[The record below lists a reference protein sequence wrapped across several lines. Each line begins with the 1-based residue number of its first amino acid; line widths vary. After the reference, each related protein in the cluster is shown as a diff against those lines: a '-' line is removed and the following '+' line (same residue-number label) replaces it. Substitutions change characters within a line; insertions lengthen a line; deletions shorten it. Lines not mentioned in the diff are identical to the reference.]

1 MRSPAKRDSR
11 VARRIFFLGLA
22 PLLAAAT
29 VTAVA
34 QTQQASPAQTGVS
47 QQPASPQQGAPPIV
61 VRTPVVIVPVTV
73 KDSRG
78 QLVGD
83 LNADDFRILADNV
96 EQKVASFS
104 AEAVPLSVVV
114 LIDNDLEQR
123 KYSRVQKSL
132 TAICAGF
139 SPNDEA
145 ALVAYDEFP
154 EVISDFSSNND
165 ALFTKLKRLELDSH
179 SQVVIADP
187 TTRGPIGA
195 GAGSGPEQAN
205 GQPLGSGPPPEATVQ
220 PHGIGAYKNV
230 NALDDAIFA
239 AAEMLKSRG
248 RDRRKIIFL
257 ISDETDSGTNAH
269 GFDETLRSLLVS
281 DVSLFSISVS
291 RTAPVG
297 KKLFQKGALNLE
309 KYAANTGGDTYYA
322 GNQADLE
329 RLYSEVT
336 EQARNE
342 YTLTFSPQEVA
353 KGQDFHPIEVRVKRP
368 DLNVESRDG
377 YYESAIT
384 PGH

>member
-1 MRSPAKRDSR
+1 MMRTIFSLGPA
-11 VARRIFFLGLA
+11 L
-22 PLLAAAT
+22 LLAAML
-29 VTAVA
+29 TAEA
-34 QTQQASPAQTGVS
+34 QTPQAPPAQPAPS
-47 QQPASPQQGAPPIV
+47 QQSAASPQQGAPPIV

-73 KDSRG
+73 KDSHG
-78 QLVGD
+78 QLIGD
-83 LNADDFRILADNV
+83 LTADDFRILVDNV

-132 TAICAGF
+132 TAICAGL

-195 GAGSGPEQAN
+195 GGGQGPEQAN
-205 GQPLGSGPPPEATVQ
+205 GQPLGSGPPPEASVQ

-239 AAEMLKSRG
+239 AAEMLKGRG
-248 RDRRKIIFL
+248 RDRRKMIFL
-257 ISDETDSGTNAH
+257 ISDETDSGTNTH
-269 GFDETLRSLLVS
+269 GFDETLRSLLIS

-291 RTAPVG
+291 HTAPVG

-377 YYESAIT
+377 YYESTIT
-384 PGH
+384 PGR